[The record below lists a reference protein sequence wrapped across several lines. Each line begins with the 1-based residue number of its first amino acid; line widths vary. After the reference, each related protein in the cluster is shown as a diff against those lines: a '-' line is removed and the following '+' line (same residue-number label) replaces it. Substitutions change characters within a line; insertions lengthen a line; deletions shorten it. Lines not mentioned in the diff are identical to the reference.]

1 MNAKEIEQY
10 KKEMMK
16 LYGKRIP
23 SGLSETPAEE
33 TAEEIPEENIIET
46 IPETEEVDE
55 EIPEEN
61 HSGII
66 EEESEIPEENEL
78 EETVSPEVNEIL
90 ERFPEPDLSDIS
102 EEEYPVPEYESE
114 SSMGDSTGY
123 ILVNVR
129 AGHEA
134 YPIENASVLV
144 TAIVDGN
151 RFIVASGLTDISGS
165 TLKLQTPA
173 PAFIYSQVPNPAKRP
188 YSLFDVSVMA
198 NGYFNARSVDVPVFS
213 GITSIQNFN
222 MIPVPLAMHSDDETL
237 IYFNQEPKYN

>member
-10 KKEMMK
+10 KKDMMR

-23 SGLSETPAEE
+23 SESSETSEKKT
-33 TAEEIPEENIIET
+33 TAEIPVKNITETLPKSDEVIEKIPEENNTQIIED
-46 IPETEEVDE
+46 ETET
-55 EIPEEN
+55 P
-61 HSGII
+61 
-66 EEESEIPEENEL
+66 EESEPEETESSD
-78 EETVSPEVNEIL
+78 VDEIL

-102 EEEYPVPEYESE
+102 EEEHSAPEYESE
-114 SSMGDSTGY
+114 NSMGDSTGY

-129 AGHEA
+129 TGHGA
-134 YPIENASVLV
+134 YPIENADVLV

-151 RFIVASGLTDISGS
+151 RFIVAVGHTDISGT

-173 PAFIYSQVPNPAKRP
+173 PAFIYSQAPDPTKRP
-188 YSLFDVSVMA
+188 YSLFDVSVTA

-222 MIPVPLAMHSDDETL
+222 MIPVPLAMRSDDETL
-237 IYFNQEPKYN
+237 TYFNQEPEI

>member
-10 KKEMMK
+10 KKDMMK

-23 SGLSETPAEE
+23 SESSETSEEKNKREIPAENITE
-33 TAEEIPEENIIET
+33 IIPEPKEVTEEIPEENNTQIIED
-46 IPETEEVDE
+46 ET
-55 EIPEEN
+55 EIPEE
-61 HSGII
+61 
-66 EEESEIPEENEL
+66 SEPEETEA
-78 EETVSPEVNEIL
+78 SDIDEIL

-102 EEEYPVPEYESE
+102 EEENAVPEYESE
-114 SSMGDSTGY
+114 NSMGDSTGY

-129 AGHEA
+129 AGREA

-151 RFIVASGLTDISGS
+151 RFVVAAGQTDISGT

-173 PAFIYSQVPNPAKRP
+173 PSFIYSQSPDPEKRP
-188 YSLFDVSVMA
+188 YSLFDVSVIA

-222 MIPVPLAMHSDDETL
+222 MIPVPLAMRSDDETL
-237 IYFNQEPKYN
+237 TYFNQEPKYN

>member
-10 KKEMMK
+10 KKDMMK
-16 LYGKRIP
+16 LYDKRIP
-23 SGLSETPAEE
+23 SESEEKTAVGIPAENNTAEKVVEETPEENNNNTQVTEEETELPEKNE
-33 TAEEIPEENIIET
+33 TAEDVT
-46 IPETEEVDE
+46 SEVD
-55 EIPEEN
+55 N
-61 HSGII
+61 
-66 EEESEIPEENEL
+66 
-78 EETVSPEVNEIL
+78 IL

-102 EEEYPVPEYESE
+102 EEEYSAPEYESE

-129 AGHEA
+129 TGSGA
-134 YPIENASVLV
+134 YPVENASVLV

-151 RFIVASGLTDISGS
+151 RFIVAGGQTDISGT

-173 PAFIYSQVPNPAKRP
+173 PAFIYSQAPDPLKRP
-188 YSLFDVSVMA
+188 YSLFDVSVIA

-222 MIPVPLAMHSDDETL
+222 MIPLPLAMKSDDETL
-237 IYFNQEPKYN
+237 TYFNQEPEI